1 MEVVDLVGILILS
14 LTILV
19 PINGLLFLG
28 MRNERKK
35 NRQIKEALMRLRLL
49 TKVGRK

>member
-1 MEVVDLVGILILS
+1 MESLILMS
-14 LTILV
+14 ISFMLILV

-35 NRQIKEALMRLRLL
+35 NRQIKEALTRLRLINNQ
-49 TKVGRK
+49 RFRR